1 MDHLINKIIEKEGF
15 IQYKIDKKCIST
27 NGGNYLGELS
37 EIDVQ
42 GKTKD
47 GDKVLNIFVKK
58 MNTGDE
64 MKIISIPNAYM
75 TELFFY
81 KELSKIFHELQEE
94 ARVPLNK
101 KYWTVKSY
109 DESEKDLILMDNLSR
124 KGFITPDRMDVVS
137 LQFAEKAIQELA
149 KFHAFSFILK
159 EKRPEYFEKRIRTMK
174 SPFKPG
180 KDWDGFVQNILK
192 TTIKFVDENLKERV
206 ENYSV
211 NIEKKYLNYYE
222 DKKTQR
228 CLVHGIV
235 NRGDSFRRRRSRSG
249 SLAPSSPAQSAPESQ
264 ERRPVACHRVAMVGA
279 PGVGKTALISQFQ
292 TSECINAYDRQRG
305 KDADGSEQKV
315 SIMLNGEESEFHF
328 LTGSP
333 EKKEEIER
341 AEPPDA
347 FVVIYSVVDKAS
359 FQKSEQELARLLDCD
374 MLRARPALLVGNKID
389 LARSRAVSTQDGKC
403 LACTYKAK
411 FIEVSVGINHNV
423 DELLVGILTQIRLK
437 RQQYSAEGGRESSPA
452 HWYKSRGVVRASMKA
467 RQMFTWIFGKEDS
480 KFKNCENLN
489 VL

>member
-1 MDHLINKIIEKEGF
+1 MATDGRTKRSQSICAPASASMEALAAPMETTPAPRRRPAARSQSARI
-15 IQYKIDKKCIST
+15 T
-27 NGGNYLGELS
+27 GGRSVRHRRQQQQQQLDRETRTRYSS
-37 EIDVQ
+37 EPRLAEAETPPQVRRQASARRRPPPGQHAQPRRSNAFLDVPRTTHQ
-42 GKTKD
+42 PEEEPDEDSYRLRTF
-47 GDKVLNIFVKK
+47 NI
-58 MNTGDE
+58 T
-64 MKIISIPNAYM
+64 
-75 TELFFY
+75 
-81 KELSKIFHELQEE
+81 Q
-94 ARVPLNK
+94 
-101 KYWTVKSY
+101 
-109 DESEKDLILMDNLSR
+109 
-124 KGFITPDRMDVVS
+124 KG
-137 LQFAEKAIQELA
+137 
-149 KFHAFSFILK
+149 
-159 EKRPEYFEKRIRTMK
+159 
-174 SPFKPG
+174 
-180 KDWDGFVQNILK
+180 
-192 TTIKFVDENLKERV
+192 
-206 ENYSV
+206 
-211 NIEKKYLNYYE
+211 
-222 DKKTQR
+222 
-228 CLVHGIV
+228 GIV

-292 TSECINAYDRQRG
+292 TSECINAYDRQR
-305 KDADGSEQKV
+305 DADGSEQKV
-315 SIMLNGEESEFHF
+315 SIMLNGEESELYFVNC
-328 LTGSP
+328 TTT
-333 EKKEEIER
+333 KEEIER